1 MKRTYIVGAALGI
14 ICIVSIGFLVS
25 FQSVTLDDLYWHVEI
40 NDTLQ
45 FEIKSHGNSSLG
57 VLSPSDVNE
66 ILNLN
71 GSIILARVTSL
82 PLLEGLLDSNG
93 FLAHIVLDTKVNCTF
108 LNGTDFSNE
117 IETIL
122 SSSISGCILPL
133 GSWSAIESLFPQD
146 VPSWR
151 PNEEHLATRLS
162 DDHFNIEWVWFGTF
176 DSSGGW
182 FGDVSLTT
190 GIPNQILW
198 CYTHSGSVLI
208 ELTLIEQ

>member
-1 MKRTYIVGAALGI
+1 MKRVFVVGAVLGI
-14 ICIVSIGFLVS
+14 ICIVSVGLIVS
-25 FQSVTLDDLYWHVEI
+25 FQFVSLDDLYWHIDI

-45 FEIKSHGNSSLG
+45 FEIKSWGNSSLG
-57 VLSPSDVNE
+57 ALSPREVNE

-93 FLAHIVLDTKVNCTF
+93 FLDHIVLVTKVTCTF
-108 LNGTDFSNE
+108 LNGTEFPNE

-122 SSSISGCILPL
+122 CSTISGCILPL

-182 FGDVSLTT
+182 FGNVSLTT

-198 CYTHSGSVLI
+198 RYTHSSTVFI
-208 ELTLIEQ
+208 ELTLIE